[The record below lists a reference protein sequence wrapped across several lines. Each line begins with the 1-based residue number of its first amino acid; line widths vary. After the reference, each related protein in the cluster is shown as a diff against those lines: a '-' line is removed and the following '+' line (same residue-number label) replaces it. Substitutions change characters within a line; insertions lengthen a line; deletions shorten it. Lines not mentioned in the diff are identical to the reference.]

1 MKYLCLIVC
10 ANLTACMNTPE
21 GGGMGVMGDDKAWC
35 SYYGTKC
42 EKENNPQCSI
52 WGRCDE

>member
-1 MKYLCLIVC
+1 MRIKYLCILLLT
-10 ANLTACMNTPE
+10 ALTACAGYSK
-21 GGGMGVMGDDKAWC
+21 GGGMIGDDKAWC
-35 SYYGTKC
+35 SFYGTHC